1 MEFENNGYFWQ
12 KLDTLYLSSDLILDK
27 PKGTVHK
34 RFSNLI
40 YPVNYGYFRENIG
53 GDEEHIRVFRGSLN
67 SSTVEALVVCV
78 DILKKDI
85 EVKLLVGC
93 TDEEEL
99 SIMEFL
105 NQTDF
110 QKSVILRRGNDLP
123 DWAVNN

>member
-1 MEFENNGYFWQ
+1 M
-12 KLDTLYLSSDLILDK
+12 
-27 PKGTVHK
+27 
-34 RFSNLI
+34 
-40 YPVNYGYFRENIG
+40 
-53 GDEEHIRVFRGSLN
+53 FRGSLD
-67 SSTVEALVVCV
+67 SSAVEALVVCV

-99 SIMEFL
+99 SILEFL

>member
-12 KLDTLYLSSDLILDK
+12 KLDTLYLSSSLVIDK

-34 RFSNLI
+34 RFGNLI
-40 YPVNYGYFRENIG
+40 YPVNYGYFRDNS
-53 GDEEHIRVFRGSLN
+53 DEEHIRVFRGSLN
-67 SSTVEALVVCV
+67 SSAVEALVVCV

-93 TDEEEL
+93 TEEEEL
-99 SIMEFL
+99 DILEFL